1 MSPSWVDQ
9 YLLSAE
15 RRDLSPRSLECYKR
29 VLRSIVEDWHLD
41 LSTCTHEEL
50 LRVYDG
56 MRKKY
61 SPFTVRL
68 NLTIMKMVLKYL
80 ERKDLVEAIE
90 YPRLPD
96 RSEKVMAQ
104 VLKPDEVEKLIR
116 GAKSLQDRLI
126 IELLSEAGGRLGELH
141 KLRIKDIQFETV
153 SGKETA
159 ILVLSGKSG
168 TRRRR
173 IYQAIPDLR
182 AQINNNPGRDQ
193 ADAPLLL
200 LVNGKAMTDDAFYQ
214 RVRAIG
220 KQVLKRNIHPHQ
232 FRHTAA
238 TNDSRLFTDRE
249 MMQLY
254 GWKSPTMVGVY
265 SHLSSRDV
273 EDKDLV
279 LHGLKSKD
287 EILKPIMEIRLCPK
301 CKAENAPIAI
311 YCHKCGD
318 VLGAG
323 APSQEAKELR
333 DKVAHLELAVQ
344 MLQEASGLRV
354 ETPAIGR

>member
-1 MSPSWVDQ
+1 
-9 YLLSAE
+9 
-15 RRDLSPRSLECYKR
+15 
-29 VLRSIVEDWHLD
+29 
-41 LSTCTHEEL
+41 
-50 LRVYDG
+50 
-56 MRKKY
+56 
-61 SPFTVRL
+61 
-68 NLTIMKMVLKYL
+68 MKMALKHL
-80 ERKDLVEAIE
+80 KRKDLVEAIE
-90 YPRLPD
+90 YPHLPD

-116 GAKSLQDRLI
+116 GARSLQDRLI
-126 IELLSEAGGRLGELH
+126 IELLSEVGGRLGELH
-141 KLRIKDIQFETV
+141 KLRIKDIQFEKIG
-153 SGKETA
+153 GKETA

-173 IYQAIPDLR
+173 IYQAVPDLR

-193 ADAPLLL
+193 PDAPLLL
-200 LVNGKAMTDDAFYQ
+200 LVNGKGMTDDAFYQ

-254 GWKSPTMVGVY
+254 GWKSATMVGVY

-279 LHGLKSKD
+279 LHGLKSRD
-287 EILKPIMEIRLCPK
+287 EILKPIMEIRK
-301 CKAENAPIAI
+301 CGKCGAENAPIAV
-311 YCHKCGD
+311 YCHKCGATFSTD
-318 VLGAG
+318 EQ
-323 APSQEAKELR
+323 SAKEREELR
-333 DKVAHLELAVQ
+333 EKVAHLELAVQ
-344 MLQEASGLRV
+344 MLQEASGLKV
-354 ETPAIGR
+354 TSPTVGR